1 MTKTATKRRPT
12 TRSVKAA
19 PSTPQGANGNPKA
32 SMRFIAP
39 VTITARDIHN
49 WTPEQAKNAVSYI
62 RRIADDLSDAKL
74 RAKIGR
80 VWRARLF
87 SLD

>member
-1 MTKTATKRRPT
+1 MTKTATKRRP
-12 TRSVKAA
+12 RIAKAA
-19 PSTPQGANGNPKA
+19 PADNGNPKA

-49 WTPEQAKNAVSYI
+49 WTPEQAKNAVGYI

>member
-19 PSTPQGANGNPKA
+19 PADNGNPKA

-74 RAKIGR
+74 RSKIGR